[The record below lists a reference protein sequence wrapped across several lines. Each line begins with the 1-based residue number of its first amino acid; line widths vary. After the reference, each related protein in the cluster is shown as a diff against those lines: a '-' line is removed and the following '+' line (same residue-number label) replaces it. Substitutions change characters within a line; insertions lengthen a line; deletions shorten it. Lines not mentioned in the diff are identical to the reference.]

1 MNKKP
6 ITVRLNDC
14 VLTRIE
20 AHKNKKKISSFSEAM
35 NDLFLEFIK
44 FELEQKELKEDTKKN
59 ADNIEIISSNI
70 KMIASYL
77 KTINEKK

>member
-20 AHKNKKKISSFSEAM
+20 AHKNKKKIPSLSEAM
-35 NDLFLEFIK
+35 NDLFLDFIK
-44 FELEQKELKEDTKKN
+44 LELEQKELKEDTKKN
-59 ADNIEIISSNI
+59 AENIGIISSNI
-70 KMIASYL
+70 KSIAAYL

>member
-44 FELEQKELKEDTKKN
+44 FELEQKARKEHTNKN
-59 ADNIEIISSNI
+59 VGKIYFISSNI